1 MFANNHVSS
10 RAFVFC
16 NSNAVDIDFGKKS
29 INARSVV
36 RKSISTSAKS
46 TATSTIKLCMVE
58 SSDNINN
65 NNNSNRN
72 KDNAKFYDWFDD
84 FVGYVSESFDD
95 TEDADGYDKN
105 KGKIKTN
112 DNNAF
117 SMDAAL
123 LELMEEADI
132 GQDILD
138 EVSYDATGM
147 TTIVE
152 QPVMFSNPKDEQNGF
167 DFERW
172 DQHRSPNRYF
182 RLLFGLVYGITTRR
196 IAPILVSLVL
206 WTTLVD
212 FYNSNESI
220 YGLPEVELPLTPFE
234 LAAPVLGLL
243 LVFRS
248 NTAFERFNVGSDA
261 TWEITGRFRSIIR
274 QLLSFTAPTKRFLPE
289 ERAAAYEL
297 VDACVVL
304 HGWIMCDYLRSS
316 NSNNNGN
323 DSTKNKDNDNNRR
336 SLNRQAK
343 ILQKSLALPTEVAKQ
358 LRTNNN
364 GLSSPATLIGTIT
377 LGISTRIQS
386 LDPQEA
392 TMIEE
397 QFSEV
402 VSSLGTCE
410 KLLRTP
416 IPLGTYYCSSRRCFK
431 SSLFYC

>member
-1 MFANNHVSS
+1 MAESID
-10 RAFVFC
+10 
-16 NSNAVDIDFGKKS
+16 NSNYSNTSNKNKNKS
-29 INARSVV
+29 
-36 RKSISTSAKS
+36 
-46 TATSTIKLCMVE
+46 
-58 SSDNINN
+58 
-65 NNNSNRN
+65 
-72 KDNAKFYDWFDD
+72 NAKFYDWFDD
-84 FVGYVSESFDD
+84 FVGYVTEPFDE
-95 TEDADGYDKN
+95 TNNNEEEEGYN
-105 KGKIKTN
+105 NNNN
-112 DNNAF
+112 DNNNNNSNNAAF

-152 QPVMFSNPKDEQNGF
+152 QPVMFSNPKDEQNSF

-172 DQHRSPNRYF
+172 EQHRSPNRYF
-182 RLLFGLVYGITTRR
+182 RLLFGLFYGSTTRR
-196 IAPILVSLVL
+196 ITPILVSLVA
-206 WTTLVD
+206 WTCLVD
-212 FYNSNESI
+212 FYNSNEYI

-261 TWEITGRFRSIIR
+261 SWEITGRFRSLIR
-274 QLLSFTAPTKRFLPE
+274 QLLSFTATTKRFSPE

-304 HGWIMCDYLRSS
+304 HGWIMCDYLRQSP
-316 NSNNNGN
+316 NNNIN
-323 DSTKNKDNDNNRR
+323 NNNSKDIDNDNDNNRR
-336 SLNRQAK
+336 SLNKQAK

-358 LRTNNN
+358 LRTSQN

-377 LGISTRIQS
+377 LGIATRLQS

-397 QFSEV
+397 QFAEV

-416 IPLGTYYCSSRRCFK
+416 IPLGT
-431 SSLFYC
+431 